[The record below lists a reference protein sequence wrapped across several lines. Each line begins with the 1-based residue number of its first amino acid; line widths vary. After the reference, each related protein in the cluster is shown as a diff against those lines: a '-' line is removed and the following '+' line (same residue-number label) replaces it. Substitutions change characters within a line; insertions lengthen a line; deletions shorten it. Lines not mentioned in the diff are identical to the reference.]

1 MRIHVTFTDR
11 VGITQ
16 EVLALLGAR
25 NLNLDAV
32 EMVPPNVYID
42 APELRQEVLHELH
55 GALLRVRGV
64 LSVQI
69 VDMLPGQRRSL
80 HLDALLAAMG
90 DPVLAVDAQA
100 RVLLANPRLIDLC
113 GRQPAGESLSTLFDE
128 PGLAEHLMEK
138 GFRLPMHEVS
148 LGGQP
153 LLLDATPIRG
163 TGDALDGGLM
173 TLYPPSRIGER
184 LSLLHHDH
192 AEGLQ
197 GLIGRSA
204 PLMQLKAR
212 VRKVAGL
219 DAPLLIQGET
229 GTGKEL
235 VARACHALSARRE
248 EPFLALNCAAL
259 PESLAESELFGYASG
274 AFTGAQRGGKPGL
287 LELADRGTVFLDEVG
302 EMSPYLQA
310 KLLRFLSD
318 GCFRRIGGEREV
330 RVNVRV
336 LCATHRNLAKMV
348 GEGSFREDLYYRLNG
363 LVLQLPALREREDRP
378 QLLAQLLAEESRG
391 RSIVLDEDVRQVLLD
406 HPWPGNVRQLRNV
419 LRTLVALSEG
429 GRVHLADLPVDIRR
443 AAQPKPAPEAEAPAD
458 CLLDAERGALL
469 AVLEA
474 QRWHMSRTAQQL
486 GISRNTLYRKLR
498 RHGLSRSV
506 P

>member
-128 PGLAEHLMEK
+128 PGLAERLMEK

-163 TGDALDGGLM
+163 TGDALDGGLL

-197 GLIGRSA
+197 GLIGKGVDRYEG
-204 PLMQLKAR
+204 PL
-212 VRKVAGL
+212 KVSGAAHYAFE
-219 DAPLLIQGET
+219 DAPD
-229 GTGKEL
+229 GTLYAHIAGATIGAGK
-235 VARACHALSARRE
+235 VLSVDASAAENMAGVVKVFVGHPDFPSSGGNSRE
-248 EPFLALNCAAL
+248 EMPGWTDAIDHAAGAEGVTLAVVPLRV
-259 PESLAESELFGYASG
+259 LAE
-274 AFTGAQRGGKPGL
+274 
-287 LELADRGTVFLDEVG
+287 ADG
-302 EMSPYLQA
+302 
-310 KLLRFLSD
+310 
-318 GCFRRIGGEREV
+318 
-330 RVNVRV
+330 
-336 LCATHRNLAKMV
+336 
-348 GEGSFREDLYYRLNG
+348 
-363 LVLQLPALREREDRP
+363 
-378 QLLAQLLAEESRG
+378 
-391 RSIVLDEDVRQVLLD
+391 VLDRLTARGFDVS
-406 HPWPGNVRQLRNV
+406 G
-419 LRTLVALSEG
+419 
-429 GRVHLADLPVDIRR
+429 
-443 AAQPKPAPEAEAPAD
+443 PEW
-458 CLLDAERGALL
+458 R
-469 AVLEA
+469 
-474 QRWHMSRTAQQL
+474 
-486 GISRNTLYRKLR
+486 
-498 RHGLSRSV
+498 
-506 P
+506 